1 MYGYQGEVSEN
12 EATIQKSSKIMV
24 LYHGKSENQMDDLG
38 VPPMTYETSIY
49 QKVIKG
55 IDLIIGTV
63 WKCNELHL

>member
-1 MYGYQGEVSEN
+1 MENPKIKWMIWGY
-12 EATIQKSSKIMV
+12 
-24 LYHGKSENQMDDLG
+24 
-38 VPPMTYETSIY
+38 PPMTYETSIY

>member
-38 VPPMTYETSIY
+38 VPPY
-49 QKVIKG
+49 
-55 IDLIIGTV
+55 DL
-63 WKCNELHL
+63 